1 MENYKSAGKIYVS
14 SLSKFN
20 QTILSILDMFNLYYS
35 KKDNEIERKEHA
47 LIKEEINLDE
57 RI

>member
-1 MENYKSAGKIYVS
+1 
-14 SLSKFN
+14 
-20 QTILSILDMFNLYYS
+20 MFNLYYS
-35 KKDNEIERKEHA
+35 KKDNEIQRKEHA

>member
-1 MENYKSAGKIYVS
+1 MFRLSYLKKSY
-14 SLSKFN
+14 
-20 QTILSILDMFNLYYS
+20 
-35 KKDNEIERKEHA
+35 EIDRIEHA

>member
-1 MENYKSAGKIYVS
+1 MFRLCYLKKSY
-14 SLSKFN
+14 
-20 QTILSILDMFNLYYS
+20 
-35 KKDNEIERKEHA
+35 EIDRIEHA